1 MLNIFTDPIHDK
13 HGKTSNIFIMLITS
27 RAVQWVQYKHKSK
40 NQLRSPWDFGEQL
53 SVFFPVLRSLP
64 AVSAPSLPE
73 WEHPER
79 DPRRSWHPSQTQH
92 RRTKQRPAEA
102 CFIEKSG
109 VLQITYLTA
118 MLHLP
123 QDVVSRSGNWYY
135 CGGHSAKHPRWWRGD
150 TGQSR
155 CAGRG
160 MRWVLWVLDVP

>member
-1 MLNIFTDPIHDK
+1 MRLW
-13 HGKTSNIFIMLITS
+13 
-27 RAVQWVQYKHKSK
+27 RAVVVFFVVFFSSPSSAVSP
-40 NQLRSPWDFGEQL
+40 RSP
-53 SVFFPVLRSLP
+53 P
-64 AVSAPSLPE
+64 PSLPE

-102 CFIEKSG
+102 CLIEKSG

-118 MLHLP
+118 MLYLP

-135 CGGHSAKHPRWWRGD
+135 CGGHRAKHPRWRRGD

-160 MRWVLWVLDVP
+160 MRWVLWVLDVPESSWRRGDFCILSPCRL